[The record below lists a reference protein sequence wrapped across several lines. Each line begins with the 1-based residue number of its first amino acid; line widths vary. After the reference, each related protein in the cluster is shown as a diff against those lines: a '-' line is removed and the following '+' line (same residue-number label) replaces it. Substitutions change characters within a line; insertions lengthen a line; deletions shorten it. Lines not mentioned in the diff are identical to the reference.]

1 MKKRLTKL
9 LIPILAS
16 AGMMAAMAVE
26 TGALPPVYNDYV
38 YDALKNNYL
47 VIRDV
52 DQNTASMSIG
62 ASYKFHKD
70 ATRDLYGHKNA
81 HGQYSYGVA
90 QSYRY
95 YWLISNTHIY
105 KSNEIIFSLIWWK

>member
-16 AGMMAAMAVE
+16 VGIMAAMAVE
-26 TGALPPVYNDYV
+26 TCALRPVYNDYV
-38 YDALKNNYL
+38 YDALKNSYL
-47 VIRDV
+47 VFREVNQD
-52 DQNTASMSIG
+52 TASMSIG
-62 ASYKFHKD
+62 ASYKFNKD

-90 QSYRY
+90 QSYNDF
-95 YWLISNTHIY
+95 WLISNTHIY
-105 KSNEIIFSLIWWK
+105 KSN